1 MRISFS
7 LLETY
12 KNCPLKF
19 KYQQLDK
26 IKTPKNIE
34 AVFGNAIHSS
44 LKKLFERTPLFPS
57 LDEVIDHFQNNF
69 AEKVESLN
77 LEPDTI
83 AAYTKEGITLLKN
96 FYKKNPPWNF
106 NVVELESRFSVIL
119 EDPENKETHI
129 LAGIIDRI
137 DKHEENGAYEIIDYK
152 TSKRMPSQDDTDKNL
167 QLSIYNL
174 GLLKKWPHLDPE
186 KIKLSLYFLKH
197 GEKAETKRTKEDLE
211 NTKTEILKTIREIED
226 LIKKEKEFIPTP
238 SGLCDWCG
246 YQKMCPMWRHLFQ
259 SQISNLPATRDLA
272 QRDKSQKDQIPA
284 LINKYLEL
292 DDQTSQ
298 NKRRLAEIK
307 AQIDNFMSQEDI
319 TRVFGENAY
328 FTRITQEKEVF
339 DSKKAQETLKKMGKL
354 KEFLKKRQ
362 FSTLRLT
369 KKKIKP

>member
-83 AAYTKEGITLLKN
+83 AAYTKEGITVLKN

-328 FTRITQEKEVF
+328 FTRISQEKEVF
-339 DSKKAQETLKKMGKL
+339 DSKKAQEALKKMGKL

>member
-328 FTRITQEKEVF
+328 FTRISQEKEVF
-339 DSKKAQETLKKMGKL
+339 DSKKAQEALKKMGKL

>member
-226 LIKKEKEFIPTP
+226 LIKKEKEFVPTP

-328 FTRITQEKEVF
+328 FTRISQEKEVF
-339 DSKKAQETLKKMGKL
+339 DSKKAQEALKKMGKL

>member
-152 TSKRMPSQDDTDKNL
+152 TYLQEVIQADYSKLARYKLVKSEGPDHNKSFYSVVMIDDEIIGRGEGKSKKDSEQDAAKNTL
-167 QLSIYNL
+167 KTLYNL
-174 GLLKKWPHLDPE
+174 
-186 KIKLSLYFLKH
+186 
-197 GEKAETKRTKEDLE
+197 
-211 NTKTEILKTIREIED
+211 
-226 LIKKEKEFIPTP
+226 
-238 SGLCDWCG
+238 
-246 YQKMCPMWRHLFQ
+246 
-259 SQISNLPATRDLA
+259 NL
-272 QRDKSQKDQIPA
+272 
-284 LINKYLEL
+284 
-292 DDQTSQ
+292 
-298 NKRRLAEIK
+298 
-307 AQIDNFMSQEDI
+307 
-319 TRVFGENAY
+319 
-328 FTRITQEKEVF
+328 
-339 DSKKAQETLKKMGKL
+339 
-354 KEFLKKRQ
+354 
-362 FSTLRLT
+362 
-369 KKKIKP
+369 

>member
-339 DSKKAQETLKKMGKL
+339 DSKKAQEALKKMGKL

>member
-83 AAYTKEGITLLKN
+83 AAYTKEGITVLKN

>member
-1 MRISFS
+1 
-7 LLETY
+7 
-12 KNCPLKF
+12 
-19 KYQQLDK
+19 
-26 IKTPKNIE
+26 
-34 AVFGNAIHSS
+34 
-44 LKKLFERTPLFPS
+44 
-57 LDEVIDHFQNNF
+57 
-69 AEKVESLN
+69 
-77 LEPDTI
+77 
-83 AAYTKEGITLLKN
+83 
-96 FYKKNPPWNF
+96 
-106 NVVELESRFSVIL
+106 
-119 EDPENKETHI
+119 
-129 LAGIIDRI
+129 
-137 DKHEENGAYEIIDYK
+137 
-152 TSKRMPSQDDTDKNL
+152 
-167 QLSIYNL
+167 
-174 GLLKKWPHLDPE
+174 LLKKWPHLNPE

-339 DSKKAQETLKKMGKL
+339 DSKKAQEALKKMGKL